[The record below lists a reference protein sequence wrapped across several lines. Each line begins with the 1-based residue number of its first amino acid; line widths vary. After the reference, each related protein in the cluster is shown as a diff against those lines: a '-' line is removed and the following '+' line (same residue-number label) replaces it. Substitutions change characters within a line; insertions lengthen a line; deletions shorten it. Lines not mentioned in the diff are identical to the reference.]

1 MKKIYK
7 WVRLSLLLSLTLA
20 MAGYDAQAKKN
31 EIPHQKTKTSPVTAD
46 ELFEALPK
54 MLPTFNADKLQKI
67 LDAFNARQD
76 RLLKISEYRQKGNS
90 QITFS
95 EAGKYV
101 VFDIT
106 QVEEAAV
113 DSLNLGSEGVDAYQS
128 IFFSKQPLKE
138 VARLDGPTY
147 SFANEDLQ
155 LSVPTKTGCMGETPV
170 GSFSV
175 DNISTHKEYFS
186 GDLPFDSLSVT
197 ILDNTTEPN
206 VITFQ
211 TTAQEDVAID
221 ENNPNDDHK
230 HCDGFG
236 WVKNVETTIEM
247 RCTPDTHKCTMKVIA
262 ENITGEKCRDI
273 GNCD

>member
-1 MKKIYK
+1 MKRIYK
-7 WVRLSLLLSLTLA
+7 LVRLTFLLSLTLA
-20 MAGYDAQAKKN
+20 IAGYDAQAKKN
-31 EIPHQKTKTSPVTAD
+31 EIRQQKTKASPATAD
-46 ELFEALPK
+46 ELFKALPK
-54 MLPTFNADKLQKI
+54 MLPTFDATKLQKI

-95 EAGKYV
+95 ETGKYV
-101 VFDIT
+101 VFDNT

-113 DSLNLGSEGVDAYQS
+113 NSLDLGSEGVDIHES
-128 IFFSKQPLKE
+128 IFFTKQPLEK

-175 DNISTHKEYFS
+175 DNISTHEEYFF
-186 GDLPFDSLSVT
+186 GDLPFGSLSVT

-206 VITFQ
+206 VITFK
-211 TTAQEDVAID
+211 TTSQEDVEID
-221 ENNPNDDHK
+221 ENNPNDDNK
-230 HCDGFG
+230 YCDGFG
-236 WVKNVETTIEM
+236 WVKNIETTIEVN
-247 RCTPDTHKCTMKVIA
+247 CNNDTHQCTMKVIT
-262 ENITGEKCRDI
+262 ENIIGEGCRDI